1 VKILTVFLN
10 VVNVSPIKMQ
20 FMSLL
25 IVSSH
30 TKTSKFFSA
39 IAEKESVA
47 YILVEKREQVMFA
60 LREQRINLVLF
71 DWEISEDAEKL
82 LVEVRKEFSPK
93 KLPVIVVHNFESEE
107 FVLKTLDL
115 GATDFIYK
123 PFQGALEQIKI
134 RNLLLLQQ
142 TNEILESKEEEIA
155 GFREFNSSIINS
167 SKDCFKILDLQGNL
181 LSMNKAGQEMLEIVN
196 IEPFI
201 GKSWLEYWKGEYYT
215 KAKEA
220 VAKAKGGSVG
230 SFEGFCP
237 TQTGKPKWWSIIISP
252 ILNKDGDL
260 DRLLSVSR
268 DITIRKKA
276 DFELKKRVKELNCI
290 EKFSNIIQKGDSVK
304 AILGKLV
311 HILHE
316 SFQFPESTGF
326 KITYNGYVFETSN
339 FKLCVPAHTTNII
352 SEKLTVGMIEVG
364 LCEQSEL
371 SILPE
376 EITLLNVIAE
386 RMGKIIDRHEQN
398 KNYKCLFDT
407 LNEAIIRA
415 NSEGMITEANQAA
428 AVVCG
433 YPTPEELIGE
443 HMKVLYAHPEKRS
456 EVLTKMELEGDAL
469 YNYEFL
475 LRQKNGDTIWTLCNI
490 RILRNSS
497 GDFIGTLGAFRD
509 ISNVKKAED
518 ELLKAKNKL
527 VRQLNFTESL
537 IDNIPNPI
545 FYKDRDGKYLG
556 CNEAFEKF
564 TGKKSSEIIYKTVF
578 QLWNTERAEIYHSK
592 DLELMEK
599 GGSQRYEFQVTNA
612 QGELRDVIFLK
623 KCFLNDQNQVAGI
636 IGTYIDITDRIKA
649 EQTIKES
656 EEKYRRLYDSMN
668 EGVCLHELVFNKK
681 GEPVDYKILDV
692 NPKYEEILGLN
703 KQEVE
708 GNLASEIY
716 PGNAPPFLN
725 KYLEVAVSGKS
736 INFETYFEGYQKY
749 FKISAFSPAKDQFA
763 TVFHDITERKIS
775 QLQLIERKKEVEI
788 LLHGTRLVLESK
800 DFLTT
805 AKAIF
810 DYCRELT
817 GAKAGYIG
825 LLKESGHENEL
836 LYLEAGG
843 MSCTVDPELPMP
855 IRGLRKVV
863 YETGN
868 TIYDNEYQ
876 NSLHVK
882 YMPEGHIPLK
892 NVMFAPLKINGKT
905 VGLLGLGEK
914 EGDFNDNDAK
924 IASSLAE
931 LISIALVNSRFL
943 DKIKNNE
950 ERYKRLVNNTTSLI
964 LEVNADTH
972 EIVSCNPAM
981 ANSLNKTVDVLL
993 GRKISDFLPASL
1005 FVKRK
1010 EMGERAL
1017 KEMKVLRFE
1026 DERNGRY
1033 FLNNLIPYV
1042 NEKGRFV
1049 QSITHDITNTKIK
1062 QDLIDNEEALSSII
1076 ENIPFAVLVGTL
1088 TGDLV
1093 RVNNTTVKYTGY
1105 TLDELLKMNITD
1117 IDTYSKN
1124 RDNLVLIH
1132 EQLYGGDGIVFQTIH
1147 TRKDGTTYPAEV
1159 NVTAIK
1165 LKQEPLL
1172 IAIIQDI
1179 TDRKKA
1185 EEDLRISE
1193 AKYRELNATKDK
1205 FFSIISHDLR
1215 SPFNAILGLSDLAVK
1230 KLQNKEY
1237 ERIQTYTEAIQ
1248 QTSRQ
1253 AYSLLNNLLYWSRLQ
1268 RGKIDFKPEK
1278 IKLSEE
1284 VHKAVG
1290 LMRANLS
1297 EKSIYLSVNVPGNL
1311 TIYADPDMLETIIR
1325 NLLSNAVKFTNKN
1338 GKISILAKQKDGAVL
1353 VEIEDSGVGID
1364 SENMNKLFSI
1374 SSNYSTPGTNKEEGS
1389 GLGLVLCKE
1398 FVDKHNG
1405 KIWVESEEGKGT
1417 KFSFI
1422 L

>member
-1 VKILTVFLN
+1 MN

-167 SKDCFKILDLQGNL
+167 SKECFKILDLQGNL

-201 GKSWLEYWKGEYYT
+201 GQSWIEFWKGDDYI
-215 KAKEA
+215 KVKNAL
-220 VAKAKGGSVG
+220 AKAKSGSVG

-252 ILNKDGDL
+252 ILNKDGIV

-268 DITIRKKA
+268 DI
-276 DFELKKRVKELNCI
+276 
-290 EKFSNIIQKGDSVK
+290 
-304 AILGKLV
+304 
-311 HILHE
+311 
-316 SFQFPESTGF
+316 
-326 KITYNGYVFETSN
+326 
-339 FKLCVPAHTTNII
+339 
-352 SEKLTVGMIEVG
+352 
-364 LCEQSEL
+364 
-371 SILPE
+371 
-376 EITLLNVIAE
+376 
-386 RMGKIIDRHEQN
+386 
-398 KNYKCLFDT
+398 
-407 LNEAIIRA
+407 
-415 NSEGMITEANQAA
+415 
-428 AVVCG
+428 
-433 YPTPEELIGE
+433 
-443 HMKVLYAHPEKRS
+443 
-456 EVLTKMELEGDAL
+456 
-469 YNYEFL
+469 
-475 LRQKNGDTIWTLCNI
+475 
-490 RILRNSS
+490 
-497 GDFIGTLGAFRD
+497 
-509 ISNVKKAED
+509 SNVKNAEN

-545 FYKDRDGKYLG
+545 FYKGRDGKYLG

-564 TGKKSSEIIYKTVF
+564 TGKKSSEIIDKTVF

-592 DLELMEK
+592 DLELMEQ

-649 EQTIKES
+649 EQRIMES
-656 EEKYRRLYDSMN
+656 
-668 EGVCLHELVFNKK
+668 
-681 GEPVDYKILDV
+681 
-692 NPKYEEILGLN
+692 
-703 KQEVE
+703 
-708 GNLASEIY
+708 
-716 PGNAPPFLN
+716 
-725 KYLEVAVSGKS
+725 
-736 INFETYFEGYQKY
+736 
-749 FKISAFSPAKDQFA
+749 
-763 TVFHDITERKIS
+763 
-775 QLQLIERKKEVEI
+775 
-788 LLHGTRLVLESK
+788 
-800 DFLTT
+800 
-805 AKAIF
+805 
-810 DYCRELT
+810 
-817 GAKAGYIG
+817 
-825 LLKESGHENEL
+825 
-836 LYLEAGG
+836 
-843 MSCTVDPELPMP
+843 
-855 IRGLRKVV
+855 
-863 YETGN
+863 
-868 TIYDNEYQ
+868 
-876 NSLHVK
+876 
-882 YMPEGHIPLK
+882 
-892 NVMFAPLKINGKT
+892 
-905 VGLLGLGEK
+905 
-914 EGDFNDNDAK
+914 
-924 IASSLAE
+924 
-931 LISIALVNSRFL
+931 
-943 DKIKNNE
+943 E

-993 GRKISDFLPASL
+993 GRKLSDILPASL

-1088 TGDLV
+1088 TGDLI
-1093 RVNNTTVKYTGY
+1093 RVNSTTVKYTGY

-1132 EQLYGGDGIVFQTIH
+1132 EQLYGGEGIVFQTIH

-1237 ERIQTYTEAIQ
+1237 QKIQTYTEAIH

-1253 AYSLLNNLLYWSRLQ
+1253 AYSLLNNLLCWSRLQ

-1278 IKLSEE
+1278 INLSEE
-1284 VHKAVG
+1284 VQKAVG

-1297 EKSIYLSVNVPGNL
+1297 EKSIYLSVNIPGNL

-1338 GKISILAKQKDGAVL
+1338 GKISILAKQREGAVL

-1374 SSNYSTPGTNKEEGS
+1374 SSNYSTQGTNKEEGS

-1398 FVDKHNG
+1398 FVEKHNG
-1405 KIWVESEEGKGT
+1405 KIWVESEVGKGT
-1417 KFSFI
+1417 KFSFMI
-1422 L
+1422 